1 MNNLY
6 VKVHLLDIVIIVSNE
21 MVFSRSL
28 FALVTH
34 SSPPILTLLV
44 VQITSI
50 TLLFLKICLKL
61 QALNAQTEG
70 SAVPFNVKRE
80 VQTCFNTR
88 LDL

>member
-44 VQITSI
+44 VQTTSI
-50 TLLFLKICLKL
+50 TLLFFLICLKL
-61 QALNAQTEG
+61 QALNAQAED